1 MSPKNKKVSKPKRS
15 STKRPAVRTVQRS
28 KSKPRPKSRVN
39 PNPAPKLKPKPKQQN
54 IAVAQYSTPTVPTPG
69 ASVLSSHNPYEVVLH
84 NFELAA
90 KKIALNEELAALIRT
105 PDRELKV
112 ELPVMMDDGKL
123 HSIIG
128 YRVQH
133 NNARGP
139 YKGGI
144 RYHQEVDLDE
154 VRALASLMT
163 WKTSVVDIP
172 FGGAKGGVTIDP
184 TKLSAGELE
193 RLTRALT
200 SKIDVIIGPSED
212 IPAPDVNTN
221 AQTMAWMM
229 DEYSKMHGYSPAV
242 VTGKPVELGGS
253 LGRDEATGR
262 GVCIALREAAKTHHL
277 DLKKITVAVQGF
289 GNVGSHTARILE
301 QEMGVKVV
309 GISDVKGGIYNPR
322 GIKYS
327 DAVLQMKNTGS
338 VAGMKGCVKLTNE
351 DLLELKCDIL
361 IPAALGNQLR
371 GDNAARVQAKM
382 IIEAANGPTTYD
394 ADEIFQS
401 RKITVVPDIYAN
413 AGGVTVSYFEWV
425 QNVQRFRWE
434 YARVVSE
441 LEKIMT
447 SSYAAVH
454 AVSEKHR
461 VPLRIGAFI
470 LAVERV
476 AKAAKLRGV

>member
-1 MSPKNKKVSKPKRS
+1 MAVKSRNVRRKKSPPRKVKRS
-15 STKRPAVRTVQRS
+15 VPPAAKKKAPVRRITAAAVRHHQPEPVQ
-28 KSKPRPKSRVN
+28 
-39 PNPAPKLKPKPKQQN
+39 
-54 IAVAQYSTPTVPTPG
+54 AV
-69 ASVLSSHNPYEVVLH
+69 HRNPYEVVLH
-84 NFELAA
+84 NFERAS
-90 KKIALNEELAALIRT
+90 KKLGLDTELAMLIRT

-123 HSIIG
+123 HSVIG

-163 WKTSVVDIP
+163 WKTAVVDIP

-184 TKLSAGELE
+184 SKLSAGELE
-193 RLTRALT
+193 RLTRAFT

-229 DEYSKMHGYSPAV
+229 DEYSKAHGYTPAV

-253 LGRDEATGR
+253 YGREEATGR
-262 GVCIALREAAKTHHL
+262 GVCIALREAAKAHHM
-277 DLKKITVAVQGF
+277 DLKKMTVAVQGF

-309 GISDVKGGIYNPR
+309 GVSDVKGGLYNPR
-322 GIKYS
+322 GIRFA
-327 DAVLQMKNTGS
+327 DAAAQMKNTGS
-338 VAGMKGCVKLTNE
+338 VTGLKGCVKLTNDE
-351 DLLELKCDIL
+351 LLELKCDVL
-361 IPAALGNQLR
+361 IPAALGDQLR
-371 GDNAARVQAKM
+371 GDNAARVQAKL
-382 IIEAANGPTTYD
+382 IVEAANGPTTYD
-394 ADEIFQS
+394 ADEIFAS
-401 RKITVVPDIYAN
+401 RKIPVIPDIYAN
-413 AGGVTVSYFEWV
+413 AGGVTASYFEWV
-425 QNVQRFRWE
+425 QNIQRFRWE
-434 YARVVSE
+434 YPRVIAE
-441 LEKIMT
+441 LERTMT
-447 SSYAAVH
+447 ASYNAVH
-454 AVSEKHR
+454 HAAEHHA
-461 VPLRIGAFI
+461 VPLRIAAFI

-476 AKAAKLRGV
+476 ARAARLRGV

>member
-1 MSPKNKKVSKPKRS
+1 MAKKSKKSTPKKRKPVPNKKSKTRPAKKPIRVKKVSVAVIS
-15 STKRPAVRTVQRS
+15 SVPHTTPAVG
-28 KSKPRPKSRVN
+28 KK
-39 PNPAPKLKPKPKQQN
+39 
-54 IAVAQYSTPTVPTPG
+54 
-69 ASVLSSHNPYEVVLH
+69 HNPYEDVLH

-90 KKIALNEELAALIRT
+90 KKINLNDESAMLIRT
-105 PDRELKV
+105 PDRELRV
-112 ELPVMMDDGKL
+112 EVPVMMDDGKL

-163 WKTSVVDIP
+163 WKTAVTDIP
-172 FGGAKGGVTIDP
+172 FGGAKGGITIDP
-184 TKLSAGELE
+184 TRLSQGELE
-193 RLTRALT
+193 RMTRSFT
-200 SKIDVIIGPSED
+200 SKIDLIIGPSED

-229 DEYSKMHGYSPAV
+229 DEYCKAHGYSPGV

-277 DLKKITVAVQGF
+277 DLKKVTVAVQGF

-309 GISDVKGGIYNPR
+309 AISDVKGGVYNPR
-322 GIKYS
+322 GVRYI
-327 DAVLQMKNTGS
+327 DAVNQLKNTGS
-338 VAGMKGCVKLTNE
+338 ILGIKGGVKLSNE
-351 DLLELKCDIL
+351 ELLELKCDVL

-371 GDNAARVQAKM
+371 GDNAGRVQAKL
-382 IIEAANGPTTYD
+382 IVEAANGPTTVE
-394 ADEIFQS
+394 ADEIFAA
-401 RKITVVPDIYAN
+401 RKIPVVPDIYAN
-413 AGGVTVSYFEWV
+413 AGGVSVSYFEWV
-425 QNVQRFRWE
+425 QNVQHFRWE
-434 YARVVSE
+434 YSRVVNE

-447 SSYAAVH
+447 SSYSAVH
-454 AVSEKHR
+454 HISDKHKVSM
-461 VPLRIGAFI
+461 RIGAFI
-470 LAVERV
+470 LALERV
-476 AKAAKLRGV
+476 AKAAKLRGI

>member
-1 MSPKNKKVSKPKRS
+1 MAASSKKKQQKQKKTSRTPARRTPKRAS
-15 STKRPAVRTVQRS
+15 RPTTKKKIQP
-28 KSKPRPKSRVN
+28 PRPTPPVVKAS
-39 PNPAPKLKPKPKQQN
+39 PAPAANPAPSL
-54 IAVAQYSTPTVPTPG
+54 
-69 ASVLSSHNPYEVVLH
+69 NPFEVVLH

-90 KKIALNEELAALIRT
+90 KRLNLSPELAALIRT

-112 ELPVMMDDGKL
+112 ELPVLMDDGKL
-123 HSIIG
+123 HSVIG

-163 WKTSVVDIP
+163 WKTALVDIP

-193 RLTRALT
+193 RLTRAFVG
-200 SKIDVIIGPSED
+200 KIDRIIGPSED

-229 DEYSKMHGYSPAV
+229 DEYSKTHGYVPAV

-253 LGRDEATGR
+253 YGRDEATGR
-262 GVCIALREAAKTHHL
+262 GVCIALREAAKHYHL
-277 DLKKITVAVQGF
+277 DLKKATVAVQGF
-289 GNVGSHTARILE
+289 GNVGAHTVRILE

-309 GISDVKGGIYNPR
+309 AVSDVKGAIYNPR
-322 GIKYS
+322 GIRFT
-327 DAVLQMKNTGS
+327 DAVGQSKNSGS
-338 VAGMKGCVKLTNE
+338 VVGLKGCVKLTND
-351 DLLELKCDIL
+351 DLLELKCDVL

-371 GDNAARVQAKM
+371 KDNAGRVQAKL
-382 IIEAANGPTTYD
+382 IVEAANGPTTYE
-394 ADEIFQS
+394 ADEIFAS
-401 RKITVVPDIYAN
+401 KKVPVVPDILAN

-425 QNVQRFRWE
+425 QNIQQFRWE
-434 YARVVSE
+434 AARVAAE
-441 LEKIMT
+441 LEKTMT
-447 SSYAAVH
+447 AASSAVFGAAERH
-454 AVSEKHR
+454 K
-461 VPLRIGAFI
+461 VPLRIAAFI

-476 AKAAKLRGV
+476 ATAAKLRGV

>member
-1 MSPKNKKVSKPKRS
+1 MLISVQL
-15 STKRPAVRTVQRS
+15 TDPAS
-28 KSKPRPKSRVN
+28 
-39 PNPAPKLKPKPKQQN
+39 NPAQ
-54 IAVAQYSTPTVPTPG
+54 SHH
-69 ASVLSSHNPYEVVLH
+69 HNPYEVVLH

-90 KKIALNEELAALIRT
+90 KKIGLNEELAMLIRT
-105 PDRELKV
+105 PDRELRV

-123 HSIIG
+123 HSLIG

-163 WKTSVVDIP
+163 WKTAVADIP

-184 TKLSAGELE
+184 TKLSQGELE
-193 RLTRALT
+193 RLTRAFT
-200 SKIDVIIGPSED
+200 SKIDLIIGPSED

-229 DEYSKMHGYSPAV
+229 DEYSKSHGYSPAV
-242 VTGKPVELGGS
+242 VTGKPIELGGS
-253 LGRDEATGR
+253 LGREEATGR
-262 GVCIALREAAKTHHL
+262 GVCIALREAARSYRF
-277 DLKKITVAVQGF
+277 DLKKITVAIQGF

-301 QEMGVKVV
+301 QELGVKVV
-309 GISDVKGGIYNPR
+309 AISDVKGGIYNPR
-322 GIKYS
+322 GIRYA
-327 DAVLQMKNTGS
+327 DAAAQLKNTGS
-338 VAGMKGCVKLTNE
+338 IVGLKGGVKLTNE
-351 DLLELKCDIL
+351 ELLELKCDVL

-371 GDNAARVQAKM
+371 ADNAQRVQAKL
-382 IIEAANGPTTYD
+382 IVEAANGPTTYE
-394 ADEIFQS
+394 ADEIFNS
-401 RKITVVPDIYAN
+401 KKIPVIPDIYAN

-434 YARVVSE
+434 YQRVQNE

-447 SSYAAVH
+447 PAFLAVH
-454 AVSEKHR
+454 RTSEFHK

-476 AKAAKLRGV
+476 ATAAKLRGI

>member
-1 MSPKNKKVSKPKRS
+1 MAVKSRNVRRKKSPPRTVKRS
-15 STKRPAVRTVQRS
+15 APPAAKK
-28 KSKPRPKSRVN
+28 KSPVLRKSAV
-39 PNPAPKLKPKPKQQN
+39 PVKQQQSPV
-54 IAVAQYSTPTVPTPG
+54 IPAIH
-69 ASVLSSHNPYEVVLH
+69 HNPYDVVLH
-84 NFELAA
+84 NFERAA
-90 KKIALNEELAALIRT
+90 KKIGLDPELAMLIRT

-123 HSIIG
+123 HSVIG

-163 WKTSVVDIP
+163 WKTAVVDIP

-193 RLTRALT
+193 RLTRAFT

-229 DEYSKMHGYSPAV
+229 DEYSKAHGYTPAV

-253 LGRDEATGR
+253 YGREEATGR
-262 GVCIALREAAKTHHL
+262 GVCIALREAAKAYRM
-277 DLKKITVAVQGF
+277 DLKKMTVAVQGF

-309 GISDVKGGIYNPR
+309 GVSDVKGGLYNPR
-322 GIKYS
+322 GIRYA
-327 DAVLQMKNTGS
+327 DVAAQLKNTGS
-338 VAGMKGCVKLTNE
+338 VTGLKGCVKLTNE
-351 DLLELKCDIL
+351 ELLELKCDVL

-371 GDNAARVQAKM
+371 ADNAARVQAK
-382 IIEAANGPTTYD
+382 IIVEAANGPTTYD
-394 ADEIFQS
+394 ADELFAAK
-401 RKITVVPDIYAN
+401 KIPVIPDIYAN

-434 YARVVSE
+434 YPRVIAE
-441 LEKIMT
+441 LEKTMT
-447 SSYAAVH
+447 ASYSAVH
-454 AVSEKHR
+454 HAAEHHG
-461 VPLRIGAFI
+461 VPLRIAAFI

-476 AKAAKLRGV
+476 AKAARLRGV

>member
-1 MSPKNKKVSKPKRS
+1 MAKKSSKKT
-15 STKRPAVRTVQRS
+15 TK
-28 KSKPRPKSRVN
+28 KSKPRPVKKTTSRLHRKAK
-39 PNPAPKLKPKPKQQN
+39 PAKK
-54 IAVAQYSTPTVPTPG
+54 IYST
-69 ASVLSSHNPYEVVLH
+69 ASPSVQPVVLPKAGHNPYEVVLH

-90 KKIALNEELAALIRT
+90 KKINLNEELATLIRT
-105 PDRELKV
+105 PDRELRV

-184 TKLSAGELE
+184 LKLSQGELE
-193 RLTRALT
+193 RLTRSFT
-200 SKIDVIIGPSED
+200 SKIDLIIGPSED

-229 DEYSKMHGYSPAV
+229 DEYSKSHGYSPAV
-242 VTGKPVELGGS
+242 VTGKPIELGGS

-262 GVCIALREAAKTHHL
+262 GVCIALRESAKTLHL
-277 DLKKITVAVQGF
+277 DLKKTTVAIQGF

-309 GISDVKGGIYNPR
+309 AISDVKGGIYNPR
-322 GIKYS
+322 GIRYAE
-327 DAVLQMKNTGS
+327 AVTQLKNTGS
-338 VAGMKGCVKLTNE
+338 IVGLKGGVKLSNE
-351 DLLELKCDIL
+351 ELLELKCDVL

-371 GDNAARVQAKM
+371 ADNANKVQAKV
-382 IIEAANGPTTYD
+382 IIEAANGPTTYE
-394 ADEIFQS
+394 ADEIFAAK
-401 RKITVVPDIYAN
+401 RIPVIPDIYAN

-434 YARVVSE
+434 YPRVVNE

-447 SSYAAVH
+447 SSYASVLST
-454 AVSEKHR
+454 SEKFK
-461 VPLRIGAFI
+461 VSFRIGAFI

-476 AKAAKLRGV
+476 AKAAKLRGI

>member
-1 MSPKNKKVSKPKRS
+1 MATRSKRKAAS
-15 STKRPAVRTVQRS
+15 RPAPRTKKRTPA
-28 KSKPRPKSRVN
+28 KPRPQPKKKRPSVIAKSTPRPVKVQT
-39 PNPAPKLKPKPKQQN
+39 PAPAPA
-54 IAVAQYSTPTVPTPG
+54 AVHHDAY
-69 ASVLSSHNPYEVVLH
+69 AVVLH

-90 KKIALNEELAALIRT
+90 KRLNLDAELATLIRT

-123 HSIIG
+123 HSVIG

-144 RYHQEVDLDE
+144 RYHQHVDLDE

-163 WKTSVVDIP
+163 WKTAVVDIP

-193 RLTRALT
+193 RLTRAFVNR
-200 SKIDVIIGPSED
+200 IDLIIGPSED

-229 DEYSKMHGYSPAV
+229 DEYSKAHGYSPAV

-253 LGRDEATGR
+253 YGRDEATGR
-262 GVCIALREAAKTHHL
+262 GVCIALREAAKVHHM
-277 DLKKITVAVQGF
+277 DLKKATVAIQGF

-309 GISDVKGGIYNPR
+309 GLSDVKGGIYNPR
-322 GIKYS
+322 GIRFA
-327 DAVLQMKNTGS
+327 DASAQLRTGGS
-338 VAGMKGCVKLTNE
+338 IVGLKGCVKLTNE
-351 DLLELKCDIL
+351 ELLELKCDVL
-361 IPAALGNQLR
+361 IPAALGGQLR
-371 GDNAARVQAKM
+371 SDNASRVQAKL
-382 IIEAANGPTTYD
+382 IVEGANGPTTYD
-394 ADEIFQS
+394 ADEVFAS
-401 RKITVVPDIYAN
+401 RNIPVIPDIYAN
-413 AGGVTVSYFEWV
+413 AGGVTASYFEWV
-425 QNVQRFRWE
+425 QNVQRFRWD

-441 LEKIMT
+441 LERTMVPAFT
-447 SSYAAVH
+447 AVHQAAVH
-454 AVSEKHR
+454 HR
-461 VPLRIGAFI
+461 VPMRIAAFI

-476 AKAAKLRGV
+476 ARAAKLRGV

>member
-1 MSPKNKKVSKPKRS
+1 MAKKSKKRAVKKSKPKVQKKKTIVRRTKKQRRVKKIS
-15 STKRPAVRTVQRS
+15 RTPAHISVSTTQPSARQSLISEKSTK
-28 KSKPRPKSRVN
+28 
-39 PNPAPKLKPKPKQQN
+39 
-54 IAVAQYSTPTVPTPG
+54 
-69 ASVLSSHNPYEVVLH
+69 HNAYLDVLH

-90 KKIALNEELAALIRT
+90 KKINLNEELAMLIRT
-105 PDRELKV
+105 PDRELRV

-163 WKTSVVDIP
+163 WKTSIVDIP

-184 TKLSAGELE
+184 TKLSLGELE
-193 RLTRALT
+193 RLTRAFT
-200 SKIDVIIGPSED
+200 SKIDLIIGPSED

-229 DEYSKMHGYSPAV
+229 DEYSKSHGYSPAV
-242 VTGKPVELGGS
+242 VTGKPIELGGS
-253 LGRDEATGR
+253 LGREEATGR
-262 GVCIALREAAKTHHL
+262 GVCIALREAARTYHL

-289 GNVGSHTARILE
+289 GNVGSNTARILE

-309 GISDVKGGIYNPR
+309 AVSDVKGGVYNPR
-322 GIKYS
+322 GIRYA
-327 DAVLQMKNTGS
+327 DAVNQIKNTGS
-338 VAGMKGCVKLTNE
+338 VLGLKGGVKLTNE
-351 DLLELKCDIL
+351 ELLELKCDVL

-371 GDNAARVQAKM
+371 SDNANNVKAKL
-382 IIEAANGPTTYD
+382 IVEAANGPTTYE
-394 ADEIFQS
+394 ADEIFLS
-401 RKITVVPDIYAN
+401 RNIQVIPDIYAN

-425 QNVQRFRWE
+425 QNVQRFRWD
-434 YARVVSE
+434 YARVMAE
-441 LEKIMT
+441 LEKTMT
-447 SSYAAVH
+447 SSYSAVLH
-454 AVSEKHR
+454 TSEKYK
-461 VPLRIGAFI
+461 VPMRIGAFI

-476 AKAAKLRGV
+476 AKAAKLRGI

>member
-1 MSPKNKKVSKPKRS
+1 MAVKSRNVRRKKSPSRTVKRS
-15 STKRPAVRTVQRS
+15 SA
-28 KSKPRPKSRVN
+28 
-39 PNPAPKLKPKPKQQN
+39 PAPKKMSTVLRKTAAPAKPQQ
-54 IAVAQYSTPTVPTPG
+54 PLPVP
-69 ASVLSSHNPYEVVLH
+69 SVQHNPYDVVLH

-90 KKIALNEELAALIRT
+90 KKLGLDRELTMLIRT

-123 HSIIG
+123 HSVIG

-144 RYHQEVDLDE
+144 RYHQKVDLDE

-163 WKTSVVDIP
+163 WKTAVVDIP

-184 TKLSAGELE
+184 SKLSAGELE
-193 RLTRALT
+193 RLTRAFT

-229 DEYSKMHGYSPAV
+229 DEYSKAHGYSPAV

-253 LGRDEATGR
+253 FGREEATGR
-262 GVCIALREAAKTHHL
+262 GVCIALREAAKANRM
-277 DLKKITVAVQGF
+277 DLKKMTVAVQGF

-301 QEMGVKVV
+301 QEMGMKVV
-309 GISDVKGGIYNPR
+309 GVSDVKGGLYNPR
-322 GIKYS
+322 GIRYA
-327 DAVLQMKNTGS
+327 DAAAQMKNTGS
-338 VAGMKGCVKLTNE
+338 VTGLKGCVKLTNE
-351 DLLELKCDIL
+351 ELLELKCDVL

-371 GDNAARVQAKM
+371 ADNAARVQAKL
-382 IIEAANGPTTYD
+382 IVEAANGPTTYD
-394 ADEIFQS
+394 ADEIFAS
-401 RKITVVPDIYAN
+401 RKIPVIPDIYAN

-425 QNVQRFRWE
+425 QNIQRFRWE
-434 YARVVSE
+434 YPRVIAE
-441 LEKIMT
+441 LERTMT
-447 SSYAAVH
+447 AAYNAVH
-454 AVSEKHR
+454 HAAGIHA
-461 VPLRIGAFI
+461 VPLRIAAFI

-476 AKAAKLRGV
+476 AKAARLRGI